1 VSQIRIPSFLTK
13 LDKEEKTEAMKEYMQ
28 WKIQFCTEY
37 LAKHLEE
44 ELERLILEDEKRSCV
59 TWFQTK
65 WSKAKALGK
74 REVLRHIIKDLT

>member
-1 VSQIRIPSFLTK
+1 MSQIRIPSFLTK
-13 LDKEEKTEAMKEYMQ
+13 LDKEEKQEMMKEYMQ
-28 WKIQFCTEY
+28 WKLQFCTEY
-37 LAKHLEE
+37 LAKYLED
-44 ELERLILEDEKRSCV
+44 ELERLVLEDEKRDYT